1 MVNVWGV
8 LQALQVVLRLW
19 LRGCS
24 EPLQWT
30 PFSASLQALCQ
41 EKYSKGRK
49 KSTSHIYIYLGD
61 WNHLHREVGFLFKG
75 KLDRGLDQLFLT
87 RKSNLGATS
96 FTELRR
102 KTTVCGTALEVCI
115 PIALSDVRV
124 KRYYGPLNRFIMA
137 PPADAVHSTRE
148 PVVEE
153 NI

>member
-1 MVNVWGV
+1 MNHYNGHPS
-8 LQALQVVLRLW
+8 LRLCR
-19 LRGCS
+19 LS
-24 EPLQWT
+24 VKKNT
-30 PFSASLQALCQ
+30 
-41 EKYSKGRK
+41 RK
-49 KSTSHIYIYLGD
+49 VAKKAHRIYIYLGD